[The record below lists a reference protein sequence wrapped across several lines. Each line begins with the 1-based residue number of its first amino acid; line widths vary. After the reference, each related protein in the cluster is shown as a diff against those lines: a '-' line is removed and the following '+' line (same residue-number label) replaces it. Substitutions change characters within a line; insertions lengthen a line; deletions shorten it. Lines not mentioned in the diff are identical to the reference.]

1 MILYLKCC
9 LITAIILIIYKMFNN
24 NDDDD
29 DNSSN
34 FSYDGGVWHKSGNK
48 FYKIN

>member
-9 LITAIILIIYKMFNN
+9 LIAAIILIIYKMFNN

-34 FSYDGGVWHKSGNK
+34 FASVGGVWHKSGNK

>member
-9 LITAIILIIYKMFNN
+9 LIAAIILIIYKMFNN

-34 FSYDGGVWHKSGNK
+34 FSSDCGTWHKSGNK